1 LIGLSRKEKTM
12 YSTRFKTL
20 LQREWMQHHLGW
32 LFVMLTAPLLFLVA
46 IPFGQ
51 IQLDDHM
58 PPPTLLAAAVI
69 GMTTLAVFGITFL
82 VTSFQLSGLAR
93 RDTQDRTIEFWLSLP
108 GSHSESILATVL
120 MHTVFVFLLAL
131 GIGAAMG
138 VLLSIAALI
147 KVMGVGALMEVS
159 WWALLVA
166 GAAGL
171 ARLALGVVLF
181 TLWLSPMFM
190 LLMAASAWLKRWGTP
205 VVIAAVVIGGNVLDK
220 LYGNPIVWKLMQAQF
235 DGAGRAM
242 MDASNQMRDGSVSPE
257 SMPQFISNFAGWA
270 LNDAGSALAQTAS
283 LHFIVG
289 LAVAAACFGLVILYR
304 RQAH

>member
-1 LIGLSRKEKTM
+1 M
-12 YSTRFKTL
+12 FSTRFMTL

-32 LFVMLTAPLLFLVA
+32 LLVMLSLPLILLVA
-46 IPFGQ
+46 MPFGH
-51 IQLDDHM
+51 IQLNEHL

-69 GMTTLAVFGITFL
+69 SMSTLVVFGITFL

-93 RDTQDRTIEFWLSLP
+93 RDTQDRSIEFWMSLP

-138 VLLSIAALI
+138 VLLSIAAVI
-147 KVMGVGALMEVS
+147 RTMGVGALMDVS

-171 ARLALGVVLF
+171 ARLALGTVLF

-190 LLMAASAWLKRWGTP
+190 ILMAASAWLKRWGTP
-205 VVIAAVVIGGNVLDK
+205 VIIAAVVIGGNVLDK
-220 LYGNPIVWKLMQAQF
+220 LYGNPVVWDLLHAQF
-235 DGAGRAM
+235 DGASRAM
-242 MDASNQMRDGSVSPE
+242 MDADNQMRSGSVLPE
-257 SMPQFISNFAGWA
+257 AMPQFISHFATWA
-270 LNDAGSALAQTAS
+270 ITDAGAALAQTAS
-283 LHFIVG
+283 LHFIGG
-289 LAVAAACFGLVILYR
+289 LVVAALGFGLVILYR
-304 RQAH
+304 RRAH